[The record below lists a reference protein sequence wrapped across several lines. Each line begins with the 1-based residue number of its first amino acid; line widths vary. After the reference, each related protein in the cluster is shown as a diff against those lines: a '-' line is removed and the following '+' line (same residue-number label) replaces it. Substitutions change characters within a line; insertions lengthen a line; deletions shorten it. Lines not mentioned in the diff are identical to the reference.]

1 METAECHYLVF
12 SWTIKQWV
20 AISGAYVFSLNVYL
34 MIAFEECLEF
44 HESLSPYQVTL
55 ERVKRFGFLL

>member
-1 METAECHYLVF
+1 
-12 SWTIKQWV
+12 
-20 AISGAYVFSLNVYL
+20 

-55 ERVKRFGFLL
+55 ERVNSFGFLL